1 MAQLDTQKQE
11 TISSLILNTIPV
23 VDKKLK
29 EEVKEHEIWEKKS
42 RFVDTS
48 SLKRKNMESRMV
60 NEKEVA
66 RSKELVAV
74 MKQHNSMHLKQ
85 STKKNEEKIKKIKEL
100 NLENKKERMLRV
112 REREQQAQRKIQ

>member
-1 MAQLDTQKQE
+1 MAQLESQKQD
-11 TISSLILNTIPV
+11 TISSLILSTIPV

-29 EEVKEHEIWEKKS
+29 EEAKEHEIWEKKS

-85 STKKNEEKIKKIKEL
+85 STRKN
-100 NLENKKERMLRV
+100 
-112 REREQQAQRKIQ
+112 